1 MMYQMWEHRNITL
14 HAKCGGMNPI
24 TQRLLE
30 NEIAIEWNIGQDLIT
45 ENDRHI
51 FFRKSLA
58 NLLKCSSF
66 YKISWL
72 TTLWCTKD
80 SSIGPSRKRNGTL
93 ILQYKKW
100 KMKLYHMI
108 QTLQEEDGENI
119 PSISISDMVNDYN

>member
-1 MMYQMWEHRNITL
+1 MYQMWEHRNNTL
-14 HAKCGGMNPI
+14 HSTCGGMNPI

-30 NEIAIEWNIGQDLIT
+30 NEISIEWNIGQDLLT
-45 ENDRHI
+45 ENDRDI
-51 FFRKSLA
+51 FFRKSLT

-80 SSIGPSRKRNGTL
+80 SAIGPSRKRNGTL
-93 ILQYKKW
+93 ILQYNKW

-119 PSISISDMVNDYN
+119 PSISISDMANDYN